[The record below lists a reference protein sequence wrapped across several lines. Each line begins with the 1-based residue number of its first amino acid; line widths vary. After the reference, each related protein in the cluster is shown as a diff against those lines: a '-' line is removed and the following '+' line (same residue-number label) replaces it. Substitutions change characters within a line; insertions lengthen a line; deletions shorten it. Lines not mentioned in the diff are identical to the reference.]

1 MHIGKDLRE
10 IKLKKL
16 MQSEGYEELN
26 DLLDPISRLVAV
38 RPALNRLKLF
48 RFFEAPQAHLIAH

>member
-16 MQSEGYEELN
+16 MESEGLE
-26 DLLDPISRLVAV
+26 R
-38 RPALNRLKLF
+38 RK
-48 RFFEAPQAHLIAH
+48 